1 MFGLNTVDHVRL
13 NLARSAENYTVHAR
27 AAERL
32 AARTSRLKIAVLVLI
47 LIAAAASVVSLI
59 QLDQPYR
66 IVSVVSASL
75 AFAAYAG
82 YMAFGFEG
90 RVYAHR
96 LCAHKLW
103 LVCERHRAL
112 LAEIRDG
119 SLDRA
124 TIVRRRDELVL
135 ETHGAYDQMFPLDE
149 LGFEGARQS
158 ADSRERIDPDDARSD
173 AEPRLPSSMPSHHD
187 EREQKSSLPLTG

>member
-32 AARTSRLKIAVLVLI
+32 AALTSRLKMGVLFLI
-47 LIAAAASVVSLI
+47 LTAAAASVVSLI
-59 QLDQPYR
+59 QLGPPYR
-66 IVSVVSASL
+66 IVTVVSASL
-75 AFAAYAG
+75 AFAAYAA

-96 LCAHKLW
+96 VCAHKLW

-135 ETHGAYDQMFPLDE
+135 ETHSAYNQMFPLDE
-149 LGFEGARQS
+149 LGFESARQS
-158 ADSRERIDPDDARSD
+158 ADSRERADPDDARLETD
-173 AEPRLPSSMPSHHD
+173 QRAPSPIQPHHD
-187 EREQKSSLPLTG
+187 ERESKGSLPLTG